1 MSRLFRLLFNM
12 LKKDLFIQICMKQ
25 ILSDQLHIDYKFYS
39 KLPVPTTA
47 IVLHA
52 KSRAEVLG
60 ERGTILN
67 MDELD
72 AFFKKKVA
80 VRIRINEEHRFG
92 PIVVL

>member
-1 MSRLFRLLFNM
+1 M
-12 LKKDLFIQICMKQ
+12 
-25 ILSDQLHIDYKFYS
+25 
-39 KLPVPTTA
+39 
-47 IVLHA
+47 
-52 KSRAEVLG
+52 LG